1 MTGIS
6 HGTELII
13 ELLAKGVPQNQ
24 VCTIL
29 QVSPSTVSEVAS
41 THQQLIEDTSL
52 VSRLATVEMDETRDR
67 LEAMALRQLER
78 TMPLETDPLKL
89 TRIAVA
95 LNQMT
100 RRTKGETLRP
110 VAQQV
115 TVTNINLPASFLNQR
130 QNLRDSI
137 VLNGQSEVVAIGD
150 QTVAPATRA
159 QIMTMQEAAT
169 PKSPTQIAAEL
180 VVEDI

>member
-67 LEAMALRQLER
+67 LEAMADR
-78 TMPLETDPLKL
+78 K
-89 TRIAVA
+89 
-95 LNQMT
+95 
-100 RRTKGETLRP
+100 
-110 VAQQV
+110 
-115 TVTNINLPASFLNQR
+115 S
-130 QNLRDSI
+130 
-137 VLNGQSEVVAIGD
+137 VV
-150 QTVAPATRA
+150 
-159 QIMTMQEAAT
+159 
-169 PKSPTQIAAEL
+169 
-180 VVEDI
+180 